1 MPFEIHRTI
10 ILSTGHVD
18 PRELPQLED
27 HASMSSDDGWLLYT
41 GRDIDPKT
49 APTLT
54 AAVALAVRE
63 NCVFIRF
70 DSDGPLVA
78 ELPTYEW

>member
-10 ILSTGHVD
+10 ILSTGHID
-18 PRELPQLED
+18 PRELLQLED

-54 AAVALAVRE
+54 GAVALAVRE

-70 DSDGPLVA
+70 DSDGPLVD

>member
-1 MPFEIHRTI
+1 
-10 ILSTGHVD
+10 
-18 PRELPQLED
+18 
-27 HASMSSDDGWLLYT
+27 MSSEDGWLLYT
-41 GRDIDPKT
+41 GRDIDPKS

-54 AAVALAVRE
+54 AAVALALRE

-70 DSDGPLVA
+70 DSDGPLVD